1 MIYILLCTAITDIL
15 SLISLFC
22 RKKEKPQLKSKRIS
36 SFLAVAS
43 TLLFIPYMT
52 IAVIAYTHGA
62 DLESLQRFGILRT
75 IHAVQNSPV
84 MDRNVH
90 PDQQGNILIY
100 YRFGCG
106 DCEAVYDDLK
116 AEVEGKENI
125 YWIASRQPEGQ
136 KLLQKY
142 TVSEV
147 PAGVIIQ
154 DDGMY
159 VSHVLCDFVYDGSNE
174 TGYMQLDTH
183 ALNRLLE
190 LQKKEKEF

>member
-1 MIYILLCTAITDIL
+1 MIYTLLCTTITGIL
-15 SLISLFC
+15 SLINIFC
-22 RKKEKPQLKSKRIS
+22 RNKEKPQMKSKRMS
-36 SFLAVAS
+36 RVLAVVSA
-43 TLLFIPYMT
+43 LLFIPYMT
-52 IAVIAYTHGA
+52 IAVIACRHGA

-84 MDRNVH
+84 MDKSVNH
-90 PDQQGNILIY
+90 DQQGNILIY
-100 YRFGCG
+100 YRFGCR

-116 AEVEGKENI
+116 AVVEGKENI
-125 YWIASRQPEGQ
+125 YWVASRQSEGQ

-154 DDGMY
+154 GDGMY
-159 VSHVLCDFVYDGSNE
+159 VSHVLCNFVYDGSNE
-174 TGYMQLDTH
+174 TGHMQLDTH

-190 LQKKEKEF
+190 LQKRER

>member
-1 MIYILLCTAITDIL
+1 MIYTLLCTIVTGIL
-15 SLISLFC
+15 SLISIFC
-22 RKKEKPQLKSKRIS
+22 RNKEKQQMKSRRMNRV
-36 SFLAVAS
+36 LAVVS
-43 TLLFIPYMT
+43 TLLFIPYLT
-52 IAVIAYTHGA
+52 IAIIAYTHGA

-84 MDRNVH
+84 MDRSAN
-90 PDQQGNILIY
+90 PDQQGTILIY

-125 YWIASRQPEGQ
+125 YWVASRQSEGQ

-154 DDGMY
+154 GDGMY
-159 VSHVLCDFVYDGSNE
+159 VSHVLYNYVYDGSNE
-174 TGYMQLDTH
+174 NGRVQLDTY
-183 ALNRLLE
+183 ALDRLLE
-190 LQKKEKEF
+190 LQKREK